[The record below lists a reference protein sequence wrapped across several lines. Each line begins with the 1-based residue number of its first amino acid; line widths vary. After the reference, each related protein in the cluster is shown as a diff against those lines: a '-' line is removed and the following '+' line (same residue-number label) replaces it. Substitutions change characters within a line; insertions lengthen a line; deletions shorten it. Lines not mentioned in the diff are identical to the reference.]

1 MDKLDII
8 GYALIILILIVIFKM
23 YFESE
28 SFNLRCIISDVDG
41 KKYCVRESK
50 NKKKTANLLAKITN
64 KLSKLVDITYK
75 KHPEEE
81 KAQRLKKKYRANVVS
96 ETLPTSKFTAYSENK
111 GEKLAFCTT
120 KKKNGTEIIDENT
133 LTFVGIHELSHIM
146 SKSIGHNDEFWG
158 NFKFLLKIAV
168 DEKIY
173 NPVDYGK
180 KSIEYCSMK
189 ITDNPYFD
197 Y

>member
-8 GYALIILILIVIFKM
+8 GYALIILIIIIISKM

-28 SFNLRCIISDVDG
+28 SFNLRCIVSDVDG
-41 KKYCVRESK
+41 KKYCVRDRE
-50 NKKKTANLLAKITN
+50 NKKKTADLLAKITT
-64 KLSKLVDITYK
+64 KLSKIVEATYK
-75 KHPEEE
+75 KYPKKENVI
-81 KAQRLKKKYRANVVS
+81 RLKKKYRADVIS

-120 KKKNGTEIIDENT
+120 KKKNGKEIIDENT

-146 SKSIGHNDEFWG
+146 SKSIGHNDEFWN
-158 NFKFLLKIAV
+158 NFKFLLEIAV
-168 DEKIY
+168 DEKFY
-173 NPVDYGK
+173 DPVDYGK
-180 KSIEYCSMK
+180 KSVEYCSMK
-189 ITDNPYFD
+189 ITDNPFFD

>member
-8 GYALIILILIVIFKM
+8 GYALIVLIVVIMFKM

-28 SFNLRCIISDVDG
+28 SFNLRCIVSDIDG
-41 KKYCVRESK
+41 KKYCVRDGA
-50 NKKKTANLLAKITN
+50 NKKKTVNLLATITN
-64 KLSKLVDITYK
+64 KLSEIVDIAYEI
-75 KHPEEE
+75 HPDNEGI
-81 KAQRLKKKYRANVVS
+81 QRLKKKYRADVIS

-120 KKKNGTEIIDENT
+120 KKKNGSELIDENT

-146 SKSIGHNDEFWG
+146 SKSIGHNDEFWE
-158 NFKFLLKIAV
+158 NFKFLLKIAS
-168 DEKIY
+168 DKKIY
-173 NPVDYGK
+173 DPVDYGK

-189 ITDNPYFD
+189 ITDNPFFD

>member
-8 GYALIILILIVIFKM
+8 GYALIILILIVTFKM

-75 KHPEEE
+75 KHPSDENA
-81 KAQRLKKKYRANVVS
+81 KRLKKKYRANVVS

-173 NPVDYGK
+173 KPVDYGK